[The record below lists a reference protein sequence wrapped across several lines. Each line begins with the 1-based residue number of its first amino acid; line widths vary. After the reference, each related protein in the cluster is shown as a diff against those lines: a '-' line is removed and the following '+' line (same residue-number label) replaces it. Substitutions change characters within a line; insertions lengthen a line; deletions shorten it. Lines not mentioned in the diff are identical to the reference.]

1 MFGVKMAK
9 SFMKKAKKAVKSA
22 KKEAK
27 SQVSEAKSEV
37 KAAVKEVKKVSSSA
51 RDHIESLAHYRRDA
65 AIMWG
70 KIKNGNLSDSE
81 IKKIAEESGFSQ
93 LLSEIS

>member
-27 SQVSEAKSEV
+27 
-37 KAAVKEVKKVSSSA
+37 KEVKKVSSSA
-51 RDHIESLAHYRRDA
+51 RDHIESLSKQRRDA
-65 AIMWG
+65 AVMWG
-70 KIKNGNLSDSE
+70 MIQNGNHSDSD
-81 IKKIAEESGFSQ
+81 IKKMVEEKGFHT
-93 LLSEIS
+93 LLGEL

>member
-27 SQVSEAKSEV
+27 
-37 KAAVKEVKKVSSSA
+37 KEVKKVSSSA
-51 RDHIESLAHYRRDA
+51 RDHIESLSKQRRDA